1 MDQLQSRVEKADL
14 QDLIDICEQLSE
26 ECRGISNCLN
36 TSPVTLASL
45 AKECRAITN
54 ALDRL
59 HELSRSIEGGTE
71 NVRASNNEFVYSV
84 SKDVHELRAA
94 LKRIKGPDRDSGIHL
109 SEPQLIIVWNEAA
122 LKEYLAR
129 LRTHQ
134 ASLHTLLN
142 AATRQVTFFS
152 KCAGSRLT
160 LSSAGYNFGEND
172 NRRRVIEPDIGVD
185 EALRSLARK
194 FTAPNQQSVVLPRV
208 SDSAEIQILLDTLV
222 PPPGVNYVRT
232 KDAANELHNA
242 IERSDETAVFH
253 ILLERADPN
262 IMLAG
267 SMLSPLHRAFD
278 KGHMLI
284 AAFLIVAGA
293 DVDEPTT
300 DGHTALMRGIRC
312 GFSEQFAT
320 LVIHM
325 KARVNAIDND
335 GCSALHLSAA
345 SDVIDDETLPVLI
358 DAGADI
364 NLVDYNGQT
373 PLLVAIQHS
382 RWSAATKLVQ
392 AGADLEVRL
401 PDGKTALHMAV
412 AMRNQ
417 EFSQVLISRGANVD
431 RVLREHTPLTMA
443 INSRCTAITAVL
455 LDSGADPN
463 LPSRNGNT
471 PLLAAASTGHDET
484 VRYLIAH
491 GADPAATQGHSGYS
505 AMHMAAHKD
514 KPPILQLLS
523 DAGAPVDILDKA
535 GETPLLVA
543 AKLGNA
549 QSIFRLIRLG
559 ADVERVGPDGMSILS
574 HAVKMG
580 DVDLVTA
587 LLELGAGMQVSSMF
601 PSKGSK
607 EYLVPEP
614 QTTPIHVAAQHARD
628 EILLRLVSYGASLE
642 STIFPGR
649 TPLSVAASHGHI
661 STVRLLLRLGA
672 NTHAL
677 TTHGDTILFQA
688 SANQATLK
696 LLLQQG
702 IDVNHQNDRGA
713 TALHYAALRGH
724 IGGVR
729 MLLEKGARQYHAN
742 AVWDA
747 WEDRDGTGGY
757 RQGTPAGMAMQR
769 GLDKV
774 AELIEGWKYN

>member
-1 MDQLQSRVEKADL
+1 MDHLQSRVEKANL
-14 QDLIDICEQLSE
+14 EDLIDICEQLSD

-36 TSPVTLASL
+36 TSPVILAAL
-45 AKECRAITN
+45 AKECRAITS
-54 ALDRL
+54 ALERL
-59 HELSRSIEGGTE
+59 HELSRTIEGGTE
-71 NVRASNNEFVYSV
+71 SVRASNNEFVYSV

-109 SEPQLIIVWNEAA
+109 NEPQLIIVWNEAA
-122 LKEYLAR
+122 LKDFLGR

-142 AATRQVTFFS
+142 TATRAS
-152 KCAGSRLT
+152 
-160 LSSAGYNFGEND
+160 YNFGED
-172 NRRRVIEPDIGVD
+172 DINRRRVIEPDIGVD
-185 EALRSLARK
+185 EALRNLGRK
-194 FTAPNQQSVVLPRV
+194 FTAPSQRSAVLPRV

-222 PPPGVNYVRT
+222 PPPGVEYLRT
-232 KDAANELHNA
+232 KNAAHELHHA
-242 IERSDETAVFH
+242 IETSDEAAVFQ
-253 ILLERADPN
+253 ILIGRADPN

-278 KGHMLI
+278 KEHMLI

-300 DGHTALMRGIRC
+300 DGDTALMRGIKC

-325 KARVNAIDND
+325 KARINAIDND
-335 GCSALHLSAA
+335 GQSALHLSAA
-345 SDVIDDETLPVLI
+345 SDVLEDETLPTLI
-358 DAGADI
+358 NAGADI

-373 PLLVAIQHS
+373 PLLVAIQHG
-382 RWSAATKLVQ
+382 RWSAAAKLVQ
-392 AGADLEVRL
+392 SGADLEVRL
-401 PDGKTALHMAV
+401 PDGKTVLHLAIT
-412 AMRNQ
+412 MRNQ
-417 EFSQVLISRGANVD
+417 EFTQVLISRGANVD
-431 RVLREHTPLTMA
+431 RKLREHTPLTMA
-443 INSRCTAITAVL
+443 ISSRCTPITAAL
-455 LDSGADPN
+455 IDSGANPN

-471 PLLAAASTGHDET
+471 PLLAAAATGHDET

-491 GADPAATQGHSGYS
+491 GADPSATQGQSGYS
-505 AMHMAAHKD
+505 PMHMAAHKNQ
-514 KPPILQLLS
+514 PHILRLLAES
-523 DAGAPVDILDKA
+523 GAAVDILDRM
-535 GETPLLVA
+535 GETPLLIA
-543 AKLGNA
+543 AKLGNN
-549 QSIFRLIRLG
+549 QSTLRLIKLG
-559 ADVERVGPDGMSILS
+559 ADIERVGPDGMSVLS
-574 HAVKMG
+574 HAVKTG
-580 DVDLVTA
+580 DLDLVTA
-587 LLELGAGMQVSSMF
+587 LLERGAGMQMVSMGH
-601 PSKGSK
+601 PRGSR

-649 TPLSVAASHGHI
+649 TPLSVAASHGHV

-677 TTHGDTILFQA
+677 TTHGDTILFEA

-696 LLLQQG
+696 ILLQQG
-702 IDVNHQNDRGA
+702 INVNHQNDRGA

-729 MLLEKGARQYHAN
+729 MLLERGARQYHAN
-742 AVWDA
+742 AVWDV
-747 WEDRDGTGGY
+747 WEDRDGAGGY

>member
-1 MDQLQSRVEKADL
+1 MDQLQSRVKKADL

-142 AATRQVTFFS
+142 AATR
-152 KCAGSRLT
+152 
-160 LSSAGYNFGEND
+160 AGYNFGEND

-514 KPPILQLLS
+514 KPHILQLLS
-523 DAGAPVDILDKA
+523 DAGAPVDILDKT

-587 LLELGAGMQVSSMF
+587 LLELGR
-601 PSKGSK
+601 
-607 EYLVPEP
+607 
-614 QTTPIHVAAQHARD
+614 TTPIHVAAQHARD

>member
-1 MDQLQSRVEKADL
+1 MDLQNRIKKANL
-14 QDLIDICEQLSE
+14 QDLIDICEQLSK
-26 ECRGISNCLN
+26 ECRGFSNCLN
-36 TSPVTLASL
+36 TSPVVLAAL
-45 AKECRAITN
+45 AKECRAITD

-59 HELSRSIEGGTE
+59 HELSRTIEGGTE
-71 NVRASNNEFVYSV
+71 SVKASNNGFVYSV

-109 SEPQLIIVWNEAA
+109 NEPQLIIVWNEAA

-142 AATRQVTFFS
+142 TATRAS
-152 KCAGSRLT
+152 YS
-160 LSSAGYNFGEND
+160 FGESD
-172 NRRRVIEPDIGVD
+172 LNRRRVIEPDIEVD
-185 EALRSLARK
+185 EALRSLGRK
-194 FTAPNQQSVVLPRV
+194 FTAPTQRSIVLPRV
-208 SDSAEIQILLDTLV
+208 SDSTEIQILLDTLV
-222 PPPGVNYVRT
+222 PHPGIDYVQT
-232 KDAANELHNA
+232 KDVAHELHHA
-242 IERSDETAVFH
+242 IEQTDESAVFN

-262 IMLAG
+262 ITLAG

-278 KGHMLI
+278 KKHMLI

-300 DGHTALMRGIRC
+300 DGDTALMRSIKC
-312 GFSEQFAT
+312 GFSEQFAR

-325 KARVNAIDND
+325 KVRINSIDNN
-335 GCSALHLSAA
+335 GRSALHFSAA
-345 SDVIDDETLPVLI
+345 SDVLEDETLPTLI
-358 DAGADI
+358 NAGADI
-364 NLVDYNGQT
+364 NLVDYEGHT
-373 PLLVAIQHS
+373 PLHVAIQHAH
-382 RWSAATKLVQ
+382 WSAATKLVQ

-401 PDGKTALHMAV
+401 PDGKTALHLTI

-417 EFSQVLISRGANVD
+417 EFTQVLISRGANVD
-431 RVLREHTPLTMA
+431 RKLREHTPLTMA
-443 INSRCTAITAVL
+443 ISTRCTPITAAL
-455 LDSGADPN
+455 LDMGANPN

-471 PLLAAASTGHDET
+471 PLLAAAATGHDET

-491 GADPAATQGHSGYS
+491 GADPTETHGQSGYTP
-505 AMHMAAHKD
+505 MHMAAHKD
-514 KPPILQLLS
+514 KPHILRLLAESEAPI
-523 DAGAPVDILDKA
+523 DVLDRN
-535 GETPLLVA
+535 GETPLLIA
-543 AKLGNA
+543 AKLGNS
-549 QSIFRLIRLG
+549 QSILRLINLG
-559 ADVERVGPDGMSILS
+559 ADIERVGPDGMSVLS

-587 LLELGAGMQVSSMF
+587 LLELGAGMQMTSMF
-601 PSKGSK
+601 LSRGSR

-649 TPLSVAASHGHI
+649 TPLSVAASHGHV

-672 NTHAL
+672 NTQAL
-677 TTHGDTILFQA
+677 TTHGDTLLFEA
-688 SANQATLK
+688 SANLATLK
-696 LLLQQG
+696 ILLQQG
-702 IDVNHQNDRGA
+702 INVNHQNDRGA

-742 AVWDA
+742 AVWDVR
-747 WEDRDGTGGY
+747 EDRDGAGGY

-769 GLDKV
+769 GLDNI
-774 AELIEGWKYN
+774 AEFIEGWKYN

>member
-1 MDQLQSRVEKADL
+1 MDLQNRIKKANL
-14 QDLIDICEQLSE
+14 QDLIDICEQLSK
-26 ECRGISNCLN
+26 ECRGFSNCLN
-36 TSPVTLASL
+36 TSPVVLAAL
-45 AKECRAITN
+45 AKECRAITD

-59 HELSRSIEGGTE
+59 HELSRTIEGGTE
-71 NVRASNNEFVYSV
+71 SVKASNNGFVYSV

-109 SEPQLIIVWNEAA
+109 NEPQLIIVWNEAA

-142 AATRQVTFFS
+142 TATRAS
-152 KCAGSRLT
+152 YS
-160 LSSAGYNFGEND
+160 FGESD
-172 NRRRVIEPDIGVD
+172 LNRRRVIEPDIEVD
-185 EALRSLARK
+185 EALRSLGRK
-194 FTAPNQQSVVLPRV
+194 FTAPTQRSIVLPRV
-208 SDSAEIQILLDTLV
+208 SDSTEIQILLDTLV
-222 PPPGVNYVRT
+222 PHPGIDYVQT
-232 KDAANELHNA
+232 KDVAHELHHA
-242 IERSDETAVFH
+242 IEQTDESAVFN

-262 IMLAG
+262 ITLAG

-278 KGHMLI
+278 KKHMLI

-300 DGHTALMRGIRC
+300 DGDTALMRSIKC
-312 GFSEQFAT
+312 GFSEQFAR

-325 KARVNAIDND
+325 KVRINSIDNN
-335 GCSALHLSAA
+335 GRSALHFSAA
-345 SDVIDDETLPVLI
+345 SDVLEDETLPTLI
-358 DAGADI
+358 NAGADI
-364 NLVDYNGQT
+364 NLVDYEGHT
-373 PLLVAIQHS
+373 PLHVAIQHAH
-382 RWSAATKLVQ
+382 WSAATKLVQ

-401 PDGKTALHMAV
+401 PDGKTALHLTI

-417 EFSQVLISRGANVD
+417 EFTQVLISRGANVD
-431 RVLREHTPLTMA
+431 RKLREHTPLTMA
-443 INSRCTAITAVL
+443 ISTRCTPITAAL
-455 LDSGADPN
+455 LDMGANPN

-471 PLLAAASTGHDET
+471 PLLAAAATGHDET

-491 GADPAATQGHSGYS
+491 GADPTETHGQSGYTP
-505 AMHMAAHKD
+505 MHMAAHKD
-514 KPPILQLLS
+514 KPHILRLLAELEAPI
-523 DAGAPVDILDKA
+523 DVLDRN
-535 GETPLLVA
+535 GETPLLIA
-543 AKLGNA
+543 AKLGNS
-549 QSIFRLIRLG
+549 QSILRLINLG
-559 ADVERVGPDGMSILS
+559 ADIERVGPDGMSVLS

-587 LLELGAGMQVSSMF
+587 LLELGAGMQMTSMF
-601 PSKGSK
+601 LSRGSR

-649 TPLSVAASHGHI
+649 TPLSVAASHGHV

-672 NTHAL
+672 NTQAL
-677 TTHGDTILFQA
+677 TTHGDTLLFEA
-688 SANQATLK
+688 SANLATLK
-696 LLLQQG
+696 ILLQQG
-702 IDVNHQNDRGA
+702 INVNHQNDRGA

-742 AVWDA
+742 AVWDVR
-747 WEDRDGTGGY
+747 EDRDGAGGY

-769 GLDKV
+769 GLDNI
-774 AELIEGWKYN
+774 AEFIEGWKYN

>member
-1 MDQLQSRVEKADL
+1 MDHLQSRVEKADL

-36 TSPVTLASL
+36 TSPVVLAAL
-45 AKECRAITN
+45 AKECRAITV
-54 ALDRL
+54 ALERL
-59 HELSRSIEGGTE
+59 HELSRTIEGGTE
-71 NVRASNNEFVYSV
+71 SVRASNNEFVYSV

-109 SEPQLIIVWNEAA
+109 NEPQLIIVWNEAA
-122 LKEYLAR
+122 LKDFLGR

-142 AATRQVTFFS
+142 TATR
-152 KCAGSRLT
+152 
-160 LSSAGYNFGEND
+160 AGYNFEDHDINQ
-172 NRRRVIEPDIGVD
+172 RRVIEPDIGVD
-185 EALRSLARK
+185 EALRNLGRK
-194 FTAPNQQSVVLPRV
+194 FTAPNQRSVVLPRV
-208 SDSAEIQILLDTLV
+208 SDSAEIQLLLDTLV
-222 PPPGVNYVRT
+222 PPPGVEYLRT
-232 KDAANELHNA
+232 KNAARELHHA
-242 IERSDETAVFH
+242 IETSDEAAVFQ
-253 ILLERADPN
+253 ILLGRADPN

-278 KGHMLI
+278 KEHMLI

-300 DGHTALMRGIRC
+300 DGDTALMRGIKC

-325 KARVNAIDND
+325 KARINAIDND
-335 GCSALHLSAA
+335 GQSALHLSAA
-345 SDVIDDETLPVLI
+345 SDVLEDETLPALI
-358 DAGADI
+358 NAGADI
-364 NLVDYNGQT
+364 NLIDYNGQT
-373 PLLVAIQHS
+373 PLLVAIQHG
-382 RWSAATKLVQ
+382 RWSAAAKLVQ
-392 AGADLEVRL
+392 SGADLEVRL
-401 PDGKTALHMAV
+401 PDGKTALHLAIT
-412 AMRNQ
+412 MRNQ
-417 EFSQVLISRGANVD
+417 EFTQVLISRGANID
-431 RVLREHTPLTMA
+431 RKLREHTPLTMA
-443 INSRCTAITAVL
+443 ISSRCTPITAAL
-455 LDSGADPN
+455 LDSGANPN

-471 PLLAAASTGHDET
+471 PLLAAAATGHDET

-491 GADPAATQGHSGYS
+491 GADPSATQGQSGYS
-505 AMHMAAHKD
+505 PMHMAAHKD
-514 KPPILQLLS
+514 KPHILRLLAES
-523 DAGAPVDILDKA
+523 GAPVDILDRM
-535 GETPLLVA
+535 GETPLLIA
-543 AKLGNA
+543 AKLGNS
-549 QSIFRLIRLG
+549 QSTLRLIKLG
-559 ADVERVGPDGMSILS
+559 ADTERVGPDGMSVLS

-587 LLELGAGMQVSSMF
+587 LLERGAGMQMVSMGH
-601 PSKGSK
+601 PKGSK

-649 TPLSVAASHGHI
+649 TPLSVAASHGHV

-677 TTHGDTILFQA
+677 TTHGDTILFEA

-696 LLLQQG
+696 ILLQQG
-702 IDVNHQNDRGA
+702 INVNHQNDRGA

-724 IGGVR
+724 VGGVK

-747 WEDRDGTGGY
+747 WEDRDGAGGY

>member
-1 MDQLQSRVEKADL
+1 MDHLQSRVEKANL

-36 TSPVTLASL
+36 TSPVILAAL
-45 AKECRAITN
+45 AKECRAITV
-54 ALDRL
+54 ALERL
-59 HELSRSIEGGTE
+59 YELSRTIEGGTDS
-71 NVRASNNEFVYSV
+71 VRASNNEFVYSV

-109 SEPQLIIVWNEAA
+109 NEPQLIIVWNEAA
-122 LKEYLAR
+122 LKDFLGR

-142 AATRQVTFFS
+142 TATR
-152 KCAGSRLT
+152 
-160 LSSAGYNFGEND
+160 AGYNFGDDDINQ
-172 NRRRVIEPDIGVD
+172 RRVIEPDIGVD
-185 EALRSLARK
+185 EALRNLGRK
-194 FTAPNQQSVVLPRV
+194 FTAPNQRSVVLPRV

-222 PPPGVNYVRT
+222 PPPGVEYLRT
-232 KDAANELHNA
+232 KNAAHELHHA
-242 IERSDETAVFH
+242 IETSDEAAVFQ
-253 ILLERADPN
+253 ILLGRADPN

-278 KGHMLI
+278 KEHMLI

-300 DGHTALMRGIRC
+300 DGDTALMRGIKC

-325 KARVNAIDND
+325 KARINAIDND
-335 GCSALHLSAA
+335 GRSALHLSAA
-345 SDVIDDETLPVLI
+345 SDVLEDETLPALI
-358 DAGADI
+358 NAGADI

-373 PLLVAIQHS
+373 PLLVAIQHG
-382 RWSAATKLVQ
+382 RWSAAAKLVQ
-392 AGADLEVRL
+392 SGADLEVRL
-401 PDGKTALHMAV
+401 PDGKTALHLAIT
-412 AMRNQ
+412 MRNQ
-417 EFSQVLISRGANVD
+417 EFTQVLISRGANID
-431 RVLREHTPLTMA
+431 RKLREHTPLTMA
-443 INSRCTAITAVL
+443 ISSRCTPITAAL
-455 LDSGADPN
+455 LDSGANPN

-471 PLLAAASTGHDET
+471 PLLSAAATGHDET

-491 GADPAATQGHSGYS
+491 GADPSATQGQSGYS
-505 AMHMAAHKD
+505 PMHMAAHKD
-514 KPPILQLLS
+514 KPHILRLLAES
-523 DAGAPVDILDKA
+523 GAPVDILDKM
-535 GETPLLVA
+535 GETPLLIA
-543 AKLGNA
+543 AKLGNS
-549 QSIFRLIRLG
+549 QSTLRLIKLG
-559 ADVERVGPDGMSILS
+559 ADIERVGPDGMSVLS

-587 LLELGAGMQVSSMF
+587 LLERGAGMQMVSMGH
-601 PSKGSK
+601 PRGSK

-649 TPLSVAASHGHI
+649 TPLSVAASHGHV

-677 TTHGDTILFQA
+677 TTHGDTILFEA

-696 LLLQQG
+696 ILLQQG
-702 IDVNHQNDRGA
+702 INVNHQNDRGA

-724 IGGVR
+724 VGGVK

-747 WEDRDGTGGY
+747 WEDRDGAGGY

>member
-1 MDQLQSRVEKADL
+1 MDLQNRIKKANL
-14 QDLIDICEQLSE
+14 QDLIDICEQLSK
-26 ECRGISNCLN
+26 ECRGFSNCLN
-36 TSPVTLASL
+36 TSPVVLAAL
-45 AKECRAITN
+45 AKECRAITD

-59 HELSRSIEGGTE
+59 HELSRTIEGGTE
-71 NVRASNNEFVYSV
+71 SVKASNNGFVYSV

-109 SEPQLIIVWNEAA
+109 NEPQLIIVWNEAA

-142 AATRQVTFFS
+142 TATRAS
-152 KCAGSRLT
+152 YS
-160 LSSAGYNFGEND
+160 FGESD
-172 NRRRVIEPDIGVD
+172 LNRRRVIEPDIEVD
-185 EALRSLARK
+185 EALRSLGRK
-194 FTAPNQQSVVLPRV
+194 FTAPTQRSIVLPRV
-208 SDSAEIQILLDTLV
+208 SDSTEIQILLDTLV
-222 PPPGVNYVRT
+222 PHPGIDYVQT
-232 KDAANELHNA
+232 KDVAHELHHA
-242 IERSDETAVFH
+242 IEQTDESAVFN

-262 IMLAG
+262 ITLAG

-278 KGHMLI
+278 KKHMLI

-300 DGHTALMRGIRC
+300 DGDTALMRSIKC
-312 GFSEQFAT
+312 GFSEQFAR

-325 KARVNAIDND
+325 KVRINSIDNN
-335 GCSALHLSAA
+335 GRSALHFSAA
-345 SDVIDDETLPVLI
+345 SDVLEDETLPTLI
-358 DAGADI
+358 NAGADI
-364 NLVDYNGQT
+364 NLVDYEGHT
-373 PLLVAIQHS
+373 PLHVAIQHAH
-382 RWSAATKLVQ
+382 WSAATKLVQ

-401 PDGKTALHMAV
+401 PDGKAALHLTI

-417 EFSQVLISRGANVD
+417 EFTQVLISRGANVD
-431 RVLREHTPLTMA
+431 RKLREHTPLTMA
-443 INSRCTAITAVL
+443 ISTRCTPITAAL
-455 LDSGADPN
+455 LDMGANPN

-471 PLLAAASTGHDET
+471 PLLAAAATGHDET

-491 GADPAATQGHSGYS
+491 GADPTETHGQSGYTP
-505 AMHMAAHKD
+505 MHMAAHKD
-514 KPPILQLLS
+514 KPHILRLLAELEAPI
-523 DAGAPVDILDKA
+523 DVLDRN
-535 GETPLLVA
+535 GETPLLIA
-543 AKLGNA
+543 AKLGNS
-549 QSIFRLIRLG
+549 QSILRLINLG
-559 ADVERVGPDGMSILS
+559 ADIERVGPDGMSVLS

-587 LLELGAGMQVSSMF
+587 LLELGAGMQMTSMF
-601 PSKGSK
+601 LSRGSR

-649 TPLSVAASHGHI
+649 TPLSVAASHGHV

-672 NTHAL
+672 NTQAL
-677 TTHGDTILFQA
+677 TTHGDTLLFEA
-688 SANQATLK
+688 SANLATLK
-696 LLLQQG
+696 ILLQQG
-702 IDVNHQNDRGA
+702 INVNHQNDRGA

-742 AVWDA
+742 AVWDVR
-747 WEDRDGTGGY
+747 EDRDGAGGY

-769 GLDKV
+769 GLDNI
-774 AELIEGWKYN
+774 AEFIEGWKYN

>member
-1 MDQLQSRVEKADL
+1 MDLQNRVEKANV

-26 ECRGISNCLN
+26 ECRGFSNCLN
-36 TSPVTLASL
+36 TSPVVLAAL
-45 AKECRAITN
+45 AKECRAITD

-59 HELSRSIEGGTE
+59 HELSRTIEGGTE
-71 NVRASNNEFVYSV
+71 SVRASNNEFVYSV

-109 SEPQLIIVWNEAA
+109 NEPQLIIVWNEAA
-122 LKEYLAR
+122 LKEYLGR

-142 AATRQVTFFS
+142 TATR
-152 KCAGSRLT
+152 
-160 LSSAGYNFGEND
+160 AGYNFGESD
-172 NRRRVIEPDIGVD
+172 LNRRRVIEPDIEVD
-185 EALRSLARK
+185 EALRSLGRK
-194 FTAPNQQSVVLPRV
+194 FTAPSQRSIVLPRV
-208 SDSAEIQILLDTLV
+208 SDSTEIQILLDTLV
-222 PPPGVNYVRT
+222 PPPGVTYVQT
-232 KDAANELHNA
+232 KDVAHELHHA
-242 IERSDETAVFH
+242 IEQTDETAVFN

-262 IMLAG
+262 ITLAG

-278 KGHMLI
+278 KKHMLI

-300 DGHTALMRGIRC
+300 DGDTALMRGIKC
-312 GFSEQFAT
+312 GFSEQFAR

-325 KARVNAIDND
+325 KARINSIDND
-335 GCSALHLSAA
+335 GRSALHLSAA
-345 SDVIDDETLPVLI
+345 SDVLEDETLPALI
-358 DAGADI
+358 NAGADI
-364 NLVDYNGQT
+364 NLVDYEGHT
-373 PLLVAIQHS
+373 PLHIAIQHAH
-382 RWSAATKLVQ
+382 WSAATKLVQ

-401 PDGKTALHMAV
+401 PDGKTALHLTI

-417 EFSQVLISRGANVD
+417 EFTQVLISRGANVD
-431 RVLREHTPLTMA
+431 RKLREHTPLTMA
-443 INSRCTAITAVL
+443 ISTRCTPITAAL
-455 LDSGADPN
+455 LDMGANPN

-471 PLLAAASTGHDET
+471 PLLAAAATGHDET

-491 GADPAATQGHSGYS
+491 GADPTETHGQSGYTP
-505 AMHMAAHKD
+505 MHMAAHKD
-514 KPPILQLLS
+514 KPHILRLLAESEAPI
-523 DAGAPVDILDKA
+523 DVLDRN
-535 GETPLLVA
+535 GETPLLIA
-543 AKLGNA
+543 AKLCNG
-549 QSIFRLIRLG
+549 QSVLRLINLG
-559 ADVERVGPDGMSILS
+559 ADIERVGPDGMSVLA

-580 DVDLVTA
+580 DVGLVTV
-587 LLELGAGMQVSSMF
+587 LLELGAGMQMTSMF
-601 PSKGSK
+601 LSRGSR

-649 TPLSVAASHGHI
+649 TPLSVAASHGHV

-672 NTHAL
+672 NTRAL
-677 TTHGDTILFQA
+677 TTHGDTLLFEA
-688 SANQATLK
+688 SANLATLK
-696 LLLQQG
+696 ILLQQG
-702 IDVNHQNDRGA
+702 INVNHQNDRGA

-747 WEDRDGTGGY
+747 WEDRDGAGGY

-769 GLDKV
+769 GLDNI